1 MKLINHSRYWL
12 SLEIHIKL
20 FLLIRSLQYDMDLHQ
35 ANNHVYDLSL
45 FTPYNRYTYTII
57 CKQLSSRSFTVST
70 IDRYKINSFL
80 MLRMVDSAIYCAV
93 SGGFCILLKN
103 EGGHFAIK
111 MIKVWGIWYVGKE
124 QEWMVIVRG
133 SIFVYV

>member
-1 MKLINHSRYWL
+1 MTWTFIKLITMCMIYLYLPLTIDNL
-12 SLEIHIKL
+12 
-20 FLLIRSLQYDMDLHQ
+20 
-35 ANNHVYDLSL
+35 
-45 FTPYNRYTYTII
+45 TYTII
-57 CKQLSSRSFTVST
+57 CKQLSSRGFTVST

-111 MIKVWGIWYVGKE
+111 MIKV
-124 QEWMVIVRG
+124 
-133 SIFVYV
+133 

>member
-1 MKLINHSRYWL
+1 MKLINHSCYWL

-20 FLLIRSLQYDMDLHQ
+20 FFTYKVSNMTWIFTKLITVCIIY
-35 ANNHVYDLSL
+35 LSL
-45 FTPYNRYTYTII
+45 PLYNRYI
-57 CKQLSSRSFTVST
+57 CEQLSSRGFTVST
-70 IDRYKINSFL
+70 IDRYRINSFL